1 MRKRG
6 YPLVGSSNLPLRN
19 SFLFFIHLR
28 FFKKFNKVVLFFQV
42 TSSYGHTTV
51 KAPHPIRTAKLSTVG
66 LVQYF
71 GRGLQGNHQ
80 CCMAF
85 FYFYFSFFKKNN
97 NKKRIRRGRFEL
109 PTKGSLRLRTLQS
122 SALPL
127 SYLRTTCLPP
137 AAYLWMLDDQK
148 VLPPDTKRPRP
159 PSPLV

>member
-28 FFKKFNKVVLFFQV
+28 FLKKFNKVVLFFQV

-80 CCMAF
+80 CCMASFLF
-85 FYFYFSFFKKNN
+85 FYFFRFVGFEPGRQPVTIFL
-97 NKKRIRRGRFEL
+97 KRIDKKEGE
-109 PTKGSLRLRTLQS
+109 PEKCQ
-122 SALPL
+122 
-127 SYLRTTCLPP
+127 
-137 AAYLWMLDDQK
+137 
-148 VLPPDTKRPRP
+148 
-159 PSPLV
+159 